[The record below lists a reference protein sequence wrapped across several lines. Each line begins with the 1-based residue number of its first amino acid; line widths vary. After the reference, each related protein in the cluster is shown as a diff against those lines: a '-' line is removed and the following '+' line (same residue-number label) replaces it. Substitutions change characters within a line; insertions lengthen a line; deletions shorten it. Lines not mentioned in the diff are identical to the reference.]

1 MIVSDRFRFIV
12 DDSMYLLI
20 NTEYVYDFMFM
31 LQSLS
36 LCFRLGRNDR
46 LRPVLM
52 LETSGMWNQG
62 SLFMI
67 RKAKNTACDFGPYFV
82 THWYLVP
89 GYGS

>member
-12 DDSMYLLI
+12 DNSMYLLI
-20 NTEYVYDFMFM
+20 NTEYVYDFMFV

-46 LRPVLM
+46 LQPVLM

-62 SLFMI
+62 LLFMI
-67 RKAKNTACDFGPYFV
+67 HKAKNTARDFGPYFV

-89 GYGS
+89 G